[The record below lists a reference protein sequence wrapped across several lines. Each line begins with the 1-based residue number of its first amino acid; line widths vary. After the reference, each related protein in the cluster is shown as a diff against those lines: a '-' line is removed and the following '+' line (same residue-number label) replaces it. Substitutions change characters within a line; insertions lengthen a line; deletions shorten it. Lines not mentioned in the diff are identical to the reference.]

1 MLHILMIY
9 FMISLI
15 LTAAISPI
23 ITSFGMFILCILVSP
38 FAFLYA
44 IYKSIAGFFSK
55 KKGGKKMG
63 GD

>member
-1 MLHILMIY
+1 MHYLMIY
-9 FMISLI
+9 FIISLI

-23 ITSFGMFILCILVSP
+23 ITSFGMFILCILISP

-44 IYKSIAGFFSK
+44 IYDIIVDFFSK
-55 KKGGKKMG
+55 KKGDKNMG

>member
-9 FMISLI
+9 FIVSLVI
-15 LTAAISPI
+15 TAAISPV
-23 ITSFGMFILCILVSP
+23 ITSSWMFILCILISP

-44 IYKSIAGFFSK
+44 ICKSIAGFFSK
-55 KKGGKKMG
+55 KKGGKNMD